1 MARQLRVEF
10 PGAVY
15 HVTSRGNARKSI
27 YLSDNDRHDFLDI
40 LNRVV
45 ERYHWLCHSYC
56 LMGNHYHFLFETPE
70 ANLSRGMRQLNGVY
84 AQSFNRRHR
93 RVGHLF
99 QGRYNAQLV
108 EHGSYLLEVARY
120 IVLNPVRAKM
130 VSSPADYKWSS
141 YGSTVGIRQSEP
153 FLSTLWV
160 LGQFASND
168 HTARRRYRTFVR
180 QGVNE
185 KSLTDEIKNGVI
197 FGSEAFVQA
206 HGLDNEKTRLLG
218 EVPRVQ
224 RFAGRPDISVIFT
237 EPGLSLKTERNRL
250 IRIACEEYGYTMA
263 EVARHLGLHYSTV
276 SKVLRSW

>member
-1 MARQLRVEF
+1 MARALRIEF

-15 HVTSRGNARKSI
+15 HVTSRGNARQSI
-27 YLSDNDRHDFLDI
+27 YLSDSDRDDFLDI

-45 ERYHWLCHSYC
+45 VRYQWLCHSYC

-70 ANLSRGMRQLNGVY
+70 ANLSKGMRQLNGIY

-99 QGRYNAQLV
+99 QGRYKAQLV
-108 EHGSYLLEVARY
+108 ERGSYVLETARY

-130 VSSPADYKWSS
+130 VSSPADYRWSS
-141 YGSTVGIRQSEP
+141 YRSTVGLGQAEP
-153 FLSTLWV
+153 FLSTVWL
-160 LGQFASND
+160 LSQFASS
-168 HTARRRYRTFVR
+168 TPLARRQYRAFVD

-185 KSLTDEIKNGVI
+185 NSLTGDIKNDAIV
-197 FGSEAFVQA
+197 GSEAFVRA
-206 HGLDNEKTRLLG
+206 YGLYNDNTRLLG

-224 RFAGRPDISVIFT
+224 RFAGRPDIAAIFT
-237 EPGLSLKTERNRL
+237 EPGISIKTERNRL
-250 IRIACEEYGYTMA
+250 IRIACEEYGYTMT

-276 SKVLRSW
+276 SKVLKSG

>member
-27 YLSDNDRHDFLDI
+27 FLSDNDRYDFLNI
-40 LNRVV
+40 LQLVV
-45 ERYHWLCHSYC
+45 QRYHWLCHSYC

-84 AQSFNRRHR
+84 TQSFNRRHR

-120 IVLNPVRAKM
+120 IVLNPVRAKL

-141 YGSTVGIRQSEP
+141 YGSTVGNRQAEP
-153 FLSTLWV
+153 FLTTLWI
-160 LGQFASND
+160 LGQFASKD
-168 HTARRRYRTFVR
+168 HTARRRYRAFVR

-185 KSLTDEIKNGVI
+185 KPLTDEIKNGAI

-206 HGLDNEKTRLLG
+206 HGLDNEKTRSLC

-224 RFAGRPDISVIFT
+224 RFAGRPDIAAIFT
-237 EPGLSLKTERNRL
+237 EPGLNLKTERNRL
-250 IRIACEEYGYTMA
+250 IRIACDEYGYSMS

-276 SKVLRSW
+276 SKLLKSC

>member
-40 LNRVV
+40 LHLVV
-45 ERYHWLCHSYC
+45 QRYHWLCHSYC

-84 AQSFNRRHR
+84 TQSFNRRHR

-141 YGSTVGIRQSEP
+141 YRSTVGIRQAEP

-168 HTARRRYRTFVR
+168 HTARHRYRAFVR

-185 KSLTDEIKNGVI
+185 ESLTGEIKNGVI

-224 RFAGRPDISVIFT
+224 RFAGRPDIAAIFM

-250 IRIACEEYGYTMA
+250 IRIACEEYGYTMT

-276 SKVLRSW
+276 SKVLKLC

>member
-1 MARQLRVEF
+1 MARPLRVEF

-27 YLSDNDRHDFLDI
+27 YLSDSDRYDLLEI
-40 LNRVV
+40 LNRVI

-84 AQSFNRRHR
+84 TQSFNRRHR

-99 QGRYNAQLV
+99 QGRYKAQLV

-120 IVLNPVRAKM
+120 IVLNPVRAKL
-130 VSSPADYKWSS
+130 VSSPADYQWSS
-141 YGSTVGIRQSEP
+141 YRSTLGLRQAEP
-153 FLSTLWV
+153 FLSTLWL
-160 LGQFASND
+160 LGQFSSNN
-168 HTARRRYRTFVR
+168 HTARRRYRTFVCR
-180 QGVNE
+180 GMNGNT
-185 KSLTDEIKNGVI
+185 LNDEIKNSVI
-197 FGSEAFVQA
+197 FGSEAFVLA

-224 RFAGRPDISVIFT
+224 RFAGRPAMATIFT
-237 EPGLSLKTERNRL
+237 ESGLSLKIERNRL
-250 IRIACEEYGYTMA
+250 IRIACEEYGYSMT

-276 SKVLRSW
+276 SKVLKSC